1 MADID
6 DYEAMRAES
15 DAIAFATREAQGEI
29 RSLFAAYWAGAPV
42 RLPYARG
49 AGGVEH
55 QPAYEAI
62 RDALYDG
69 APAAALVALLQGRG
83 SVEAL
88 REALVEDYAQRNAD
102 VIGSERAEP
111 VPRFLKEAA

>member
-15 DAIAFATREAQGEI
+15 DAIAFAEREADGEI
-29 RSLFAAYWAGAPV
+29 RSLFASYFAGAPV
-42 RLPYARG
+42 RLPYVRG
-49 AGGVEH
+49 GGGVET

-62 RDALYDG
+62 RDALFDG
-69 APAAALVALLQGRG
+69 KPAEALIALLQGRG

-102 VIGSERAEP
+102 VIGNERAEP
-111 VPRFLKEAA
+111 VPRFLMGVA